1 MMAALLMLSGIF
13 SGSEAALFTLGSR
26 GLDRVP
32 TWVRPLLNDSVASLT
47 IILLGNLIVNLAYF
61 AAATAWARQVDSSSA
76 ASIQIAAVFLIVIVG
91 EILPKTVAHQ
101 FPDGFGRLL
110 LPPILVL
117 HGVFQRPARWLG
129 QHWARNP
136 PPAERLDSEDVD
148 ELIADQDRG
157 VLRVAEHHLLSQILE
172 LGSLRAGA
180 IRRPLKRVQK
190 IPPSLP
196 LRQAY
201 SQLREADVA
210 WAAVEDDKKNVI
222 GILDLCRQPRGRRVA
237 DVMIP
242 VPILPE
248 LAPVAAGVPLLQRTG
263 APFVLL
269 VDEYGHGTGIIERG
283 RWSDTLLDRLPQA
296 DSAGEN
302 KTIQRIAM
310 NRFEIDASLAIHDF
324 KDRFG
329 DPGELDVLTETVSGL
344 IQQRLS
350 RVARLGDHF
359 GWQAGDTRFEL
370 KVIEADADH
379 PTRLEL
385 FCLDYVE
392 KAKEVKDSRE
402 EEDSP

>member
-1 MMAALLMLSGIF
+1 MMTALLVLSGMF

-32 TWVRPLLNDSVASLT
+32 TWVRPLLKDSVASLT

-61 AAATAWARQVDSSSA
+61 AVATAWAHQVDGSSA
-76 ASIQIAAVFLIVIVG
+76 ASIQLAAVFFIVVLG

-110 LPPILVL
+110 LPPIKLL

-136 PPAERLDSEDVD
+136 PPAEMLDSEDVD
-148 ELIADQDRG
+148 VLIADQERG
-157 VLRVAEHHLLSQILE
+157 VLGADEHHMLSQILE

-180 IRRPLKRVQK
+180 IRRPLQK
-190 IPPSLP
+190 VVKVPPEMA

-201 SQLREADVA
+201 SHLREANVA
-210 WAAVEDDKKNVI
+210 WAAVQNKHKDVI
-222 GILDLCRQPRGRRVA
+222 GILDLCRQPRGRRVG
-237 DVMIP
+237 DVMTK

-248 LAPVAAGVPLLQRTG
+248 LAPVASGVPLLQRTG

-283 RWSDTLLDRLPQA
+283 RWSDTLLDRLPDA
-296 DSAGEN
+296 DSSHDDEAIE
-302 KTIQRIAM
+302 RIAH
-310 NRFEIDASLAIHDF
+310 NRFEIDASLPIHDF

-344 IQQRLS
+344 VQQRLG
-350 RVARLGDHF
+350 RLARCEDHF
-359 GWQAGDTRFEL
+359 GWRVGDRRFEI
-370 KVIEADADH
+370 KVLETEAGH

-385 FCLDYVE
+385 FCLDHIY
-392 KAKEVKDSRE
+392 AGE
-402 EEDSP
+402 EGES

>member
-1 MMAALLMLSGIF
+1 MDYVWMMSALLVLSGIF

-32 TWVRPLLNDSVASLT
+32 TWVRPLLKDSVASLT
-47 IILLGNLIVNLAYF
+47 IILLGNLVVNLAYF

-76 ASIQIAAVFLIVIVG
+76 ASIQIAAVFLIVVIG

-110 LPPILVL
+110 LPPIMLL
-117 HGVFQRPARWLG
+117 HSVFQRPARWLG
-129 QHWARNP
+129 QHWARTP
-136 PPAERLDSEDVD
+136 PQPEMLDSEDVD
-148 ELIADQDRG
+148 ELIADQERG
-157 VLRVAEHHLLSQILE
+157 VLQGAEHRLLSQILE

-180 IRRPLKRVQK
+180 IRRPLNRVMK

-196 LRQAY
+196 LRHAY
-201 SQLREADVA
+201 SKLRDANLA
-210 WAAVEDDKKNVI
+210 WAAVQDDKENVI
-222 GILDLCRQPRGRRVA
+222 GILDLCRQPRGRRVG

-248 LAPVAAGVPLLQRTG
+248 LAPVASGVPLLKKTG

-283 RWSDTLLDRLPQA
+283 RWSDTLLDRLPHA
-296 DSAGEN
+296 ASGTESEA
-302 KTIQRIAM
+302 IHRIAP
-310 NRFEIDASLAIHDF
+310 NRFEIDASLPLHDF

-344 IQQRLS
+344 VQQRLG
-350 RVARLGDHF
+350 RLAKLNDHF
-359 GWQAGDTRFEL
+359 GWQVNRARFEI
-370 KVIEADADH
+370 KVLEADGDH

-385 FCLDYVE
+385 TCLDHVE
-392 KAKEVKDSRE
+392 RNQGDQQ
-402 EEDSP
+402 